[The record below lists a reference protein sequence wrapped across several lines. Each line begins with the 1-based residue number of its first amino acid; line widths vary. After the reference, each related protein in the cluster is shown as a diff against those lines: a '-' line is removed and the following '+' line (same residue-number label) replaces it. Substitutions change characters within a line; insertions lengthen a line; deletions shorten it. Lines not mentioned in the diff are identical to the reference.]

1 MNNVYENDMRFVPF
15 LKFIDKY
22 KNILILLAVI
32 LVGAVTY
39 FVVNNQIEKKKS
51 EQAAL
56 VYKEWLEEISQEN
69 PNNENLNNLL
79 YKFLNDYKNTGYTQL
94 ALLSKA
100 NLDANSD
107 NYNDSLDN
115 FNKLIE
121 ITNGING
128 NKIYNKIARVS
139 ASRLLLSMEKYD
151 EALGM
156 IDIYSSSDTNGYI
169 HELTGD
175 ILLEQGKIDLAI
187 SQFEK
192 AANKY
197 TDESS
202 QTIIAMKISNI
213 DMWNEIF

>member
-69 PNNENLNNLL
+69 PDNENLNNLL

-100 NLDANSD
+100 NLDANLD
-107 NYNDSLDN
+107 NYKDSLDN

-139 ASRLLLSMEKYD
+139 ASRLLLSMEKHD

-175 ILLEQGKIDLAI
+175 ILLKQGRIDLAI
-187 SQFEK
+187 SQYEK
-192 AANKY
+192 ASNKY

>member
-1 MNNVYENDMRFVPF
+1 MNNVYENEMRFAPF

-22 KNILILLAVI
+22 KNLLILLAVI
-32 LVGAVTY
+32 LLGAVTY
-39 FVVNNQIEKKKS
+39 FVVNNQLEKKKS

-56 VYKEWLEEISQEN
+56 VYKEWLVEISQEN

-79 YKFLNDYKNTGYTQL
+79 DKFLNDYKNTGYTQL

-100 NLDANSD
+100 NFDANSN
-107 NYNDSLDN
+107 NYMDSLDN
-115 FNKLIE
+115 FKKLIE
-121 ITNGING
+121 ITNGFNG
-128 NKIYNKIARVS
+128 NRIYNKIGRVS

-151 EALGM
+151 EALEM
-156 IDIYSSSDTNGYI
+156 IDLYSSSDTNGYI

-175 ILLEQGKIDLAI
+175 ILLEQGKINLAI
-187 SQFEK
+187 SQYEK

-202 QTIIAMKISNI
+202 QTIVAMKISNI
-213 DMWNEIF
+213 DM

>member
-1 MNNVYENDMRFVPF
+1 MNNVYENEMRFAPF

-22 KNILILLAVI
+22 KNLLILLAVI
-32 LVGAVTY
+32 LLGAVTY
-39 FVVNNQIEKKKS
+39 FVVNNQLEKKKS

-56 VYKEWLEEISQEN
+56 VYKEWLVEISQEN

-79 YKFLNDYKNTGYTQL
+79 DKFLNDYKNTGYTQL

-100 NLDANSD
+100 NFDANSN
-107 NYNDSLDN
+107 NYMDSLDN
-115 FNKLIE
+115 FKKLIE
-121 ITNGING
+121 ITNGFNG
-128 NKIYNKIARVS
+128 NRIYNKIGRVS

-151 EALGM
+151 EALEM
-156 IDIYSSSDTNGYI
+156 IDLYSSSDTNGYI

-175 ILLEQGKIDLAI
+175 ILLEQGKIELAI
-187 SQFEK
+187 SQYEK

-202 QTIIAMKISNI
+202 QTIVAMKISNI
-213 DMWNEIF
+213 DM

>member
-1 MNNVYENDMRFVPF
+1 MNNVYENEMRFAPF

-22 KNILILLAVI
+22 KNLLILLAVI
-32 LVGAVTY
+32 LLGAVTY
-39 FVVNNQIEKKKS
+39 FVVNNQLEKKKS

-56 VYKEWLEEISQEN
+56 VYKEWLVEISQEN

-79 YKFLNDYKNTGYTQL
+79 DKFLNDYKNTGYTQL

-100 NLDANSD
+100 NFDANSD
-107 NYNDSLDN
+107 NYMDSLDN
-115 FNKLIE
+115 FKKLIE
-121 ITNGING
+121 ITNGFNG
-128 NKIYNKIARVS
+128 NRIYNKIGRVS

-151 EALGM
+151 EALEM
-156 IDIYSSSDTNGYI
+156 IDLYSSSDTNGYI

-187 SQFEK
+187 SQYEK

-202 QTIIAMKISNI
+202 QTIVAMKISNI
-213 DMWNEIF
+213 DM

>member
-1 MNNVYENDMRFVPF
+1 MNNVYENEMRFAPF

-22 KNILILLAVI
+22 KNLLILLVVL
-32 LVGAVTY
+32 LVGTVTY

-56 VYKEWLEEISQEN
+56 VYKEWLVEISQEN

-79 YKFLNDYKNTGYTQL
+79 DKFLNDYKNTGYTQL

-100 NLDANSD
+100 NFDANSN
-107 NYNDSLDN
+107 NYMDSLDN
-115 FNKLIE
+115 FKKLIE
-121 ITNGING
+121 ITNGFNG

-139 ASRLLLSMEKYD
+139 ASRLLLSMENYD
-151 EALGM
+151 EALKM
-156 IDIYSSSDTNGYI
+156 IDLYSSSDTNGYI

-187 SQFEK
+187 SQYEK

-197 TDESS
+197 SDESS
-202 QTIIAMKISNI
+202 QTIVAMKISNI
-213 DMWNEIF
+213 DM

>member
-1 MNNVYENDMRFVPF
+1 MNNVYENEMRFAPF

-22 KNILILLAVI
+22 KNLLILLAVI
-32 LVGAVTY
+32 LLGAVTY
-39 FVVNNQIEKKKS
+39 FVVNNQLEKKKS

-56 VYKEWLEEISQEN
+56 VYKEWLLEISQEN

-79 YKFLNDYKNTGYTQL
+79 DKFLNVYKNTGYTQL

-100 NLDANSD
+100 NFDANSN
-107 NYNDSLDN
+107 NYMDSLDN
-115 FNKLIE
+115 FKKLIE
-121 ITNGING
+121 ITNGFNG
-128 NKIYNKIARVS
+128 NRIYNKIGRVS

-151 EALGM
+151 EALEM
-156 IDIYSSSDTNGYI
+156 IDLYSSSDTNGYI

-187 SQFEK
+187 SQYEK

-202 QTIIAMKISNI
+202 QTIVAMKISNI
-213 DMWNEIF
+213 DM